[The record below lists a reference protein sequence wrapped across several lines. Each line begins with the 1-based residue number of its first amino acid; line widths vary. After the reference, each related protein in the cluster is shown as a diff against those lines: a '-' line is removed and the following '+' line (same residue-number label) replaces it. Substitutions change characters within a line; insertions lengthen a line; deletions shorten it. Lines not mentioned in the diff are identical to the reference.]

1 MTDTTTPA
9 SESAATT
16 HTPTIAPV
24 RGKPT
29 LIDGWRDAS
38 TEALRH
44 LRIIPR
50 NPELLGFSTI
60 QPVMFVL
67 LFVFVFGGAITVPGF
82 TDTNQFLIPG
92 IFAQTIVFG
101 SSFTAVGLADDLNK
115 GLVDRL
121 RSLPI
126 ARSSVLIGRT
136 FSDIAR
142 NAFTFFVML
151 VVAFLI
157 GFRFQGSLAGAVFGT
172 VLMLAFSYAFSWIQA
187 WIGLSV
193 GSVEAASSASF
204 IWMFPVTF
212 LSSAFVDPATMPDW
226 LEPVADHNPFT
237 RLTNA
242 SRALY
247 NGLDATPD
255 LWWALGWI
263 VGITAVFSVVSI
275 RKFAQVT
282 S

>member
-1 MTDTTTPA
+1 MTDLAEKT
-9 SESAATT
+9 ATIE
-16 HTPTIAPV
+16 P
-24 RGKPT
+24 RGRPG
-29 LIDGWRDAS
+29 IVDGWRDAS

-50 NPELLGFSTI
+50 NPELLGFTLI
-60 QPVMFVL
+60 QPIMFVL
-67 LFVFVFGGAITVPGF
+67 LFVGVFGGAITAPGF
-82 TDTNQFLIPG
+82 EDTNQFLVPG

-101 SSFTAVGLADDLNK
+101 SSFTAIGLADDLQK

-121 RSLPI
+121 RSLPV

-142 NAFTFFVML
+142 NSLTFIVML
-151 VVAFLI
+151 VVALLI
-157 GFRFQGSLAGAVFGT
+157 GFRFEGSLLGAIAGTA
-172 VLMLAFSYAFSWIQA
+172 LMLAFSYAFSWIQA

-193 GSVEAASSASF
+193 GSVEAANSASF

-212 LSSAFVDPATMPDW
+212 VSSAFVPPSTMPAW
-226 LEPVADHNPFT
+226 LQPIADHNPFT

-255 LWWALGWI
+255 LWWSLGWI
-263 VGITAVFSVVSI
+263 AGITAVFSSVAV

>member
-1 MTDTTTPA
+1 MSETTIPA
-9 SESAATT
+9 PAKS
-16 HTPTIAPV
+16 PV
-24 RGKPT
+24 PMRGKPN

-82 TDTNQFLIPG
+82 ADTNQFLIPG

-101 SSFTAVGLADDLNK
+101 SSFTAIGLADDLQK

-136 FSDIAR
+136 LSDIAR

-151 VVAFLI
+151 VVALLI
-157 GFRFQGSLAGAVFGT
+157 GFRFEGSLAGAVFGT
-172 VLMLAFSYAFSWIQA
+172 VLMVAFSYAFSWIQA

-193 GSVEAASSASF
+193 GSVEAANSASF

-282 S
+282 A